1 MGRPHS
7 ISYEPLFAKVGLGQF
22 CGGLVDA
29 RALNNNQLRGLRDTS
44 GFQHVPC
51 IRDGYCLVS
60 GGVELHWPKSCISYG
75 VQRDGSEAD
84 EIDFDTAFLGTGDMR
99 GAG

>member
-1 MGRPHS
+1 MNAAVPELGRPHS

-44 GFQHVPC
+44 GFQHVPSV
-51 IRDGYCLVS
+51 G
-60 GGVELHWPKSCISYG
+60 
-75 VQRDGSEAD
+75 
-84 EIDFDTAFLGTGDMR
+84 EIDFDTAFLGAGDMR
-99 GAG
+99 GAV